1 MNGPGLVHYLPIVTT
16 IVAIFFAPRVYG
28 RWKER
33 REQGKEAPHLLWWAA
48 GIALYGVG
56 TFTESWTTLFG
67 WNEAIFR
74 SWYISGALLGGAPL
88 AQGTVYLLFS
98 RKTADR
104 LSWALVSVVAV
115 ASVFVLLTPIRMD
128 LVEAHRLTGAVM
140 AWQEVR
146 LFSPFLNIYAFI
158 FLAGGAAWSA
168 WKFRGMVEARN
179 RVIGNVFIAVGA
191 ILPGIGGTATRMG
204 HTEVLYVMELIGL
217 TLIWIGYRY
226 NIAAP
231 VRGAPTEAPSSAS
244 QERSAERGPR
254 QPTPA
259 S

>member
-1 MNGPGLVHYLPIVTT
+1 MTGPGFVHYIPIVTT
-16 IVAIFFAPRVYG
+16 IICLFFTPRVYA
-28 RWKER
+28 RWKQR
-33 REQGKEAPHLLWWAA
+33 RDQGRPAPHLAWWAA

-67 WNEAIFR
+67 WNESIFR
-74 SWYISGALLGGAPL
+74 SWYIAGALLGGAPL

-104 LSWALVSVVAV
+104 MSALLIALVVVA
-115 ASVFVLLTPIRMD
+115 SIGVLLTPINFD
-128 LVEAHRLTGAVM
+128 LVESHRLTGSVM
-140 AWQEVR
+140 AWQGVR
-146 LFSPFLNIYAFI
+146 LFSPFINIYAFI

-168 WKFRGMVEARN
+168 WKFRGVVEARN
-179 RVIGNVFIAVGA
+179 RVIGNVFIAAGA

-204 HTEVLYVMELIGL
+204 HTEVLYVMELIGI

-226 NIAAP
+226 NVSSK
-231 VRGAPTEAPSSAS
+231 VRGAPEQAPSQAPGPESPSAI
-244 QERSAERGPR
+244 
-254 QPTPA
+254 PA